1 MRGFYKGVA
10 ETIGI
15 FVVLGVIS
23 LMIAFVIWVAGL
35 WVLEHIFGVGGTLSA
50 VIWALMSLCFVVTGD
65 IIAFR
70 RLSRKSIYRE
80 TAVRSFFELFEKQ
93 AVEDMMRKLGR
104 LPAFKLSHYLL
115 FSALFILAAITVWLC
130 IDYGFLISPLFIILM
145 LYLWRSRSRSMRLIA
160 AFYSGNALIARGRAQ
175 DALYIA
181 ESMLRIRRK
190 STGGHWLKGNSLFAL
205 RRYDSAILSYENAIK
220 YNPGAKRFL
229 LGFMGLAFQRLGLL
243 PKAIDVYNEALA
255 LNPTAKEVHYGLACA
270 HSLKGENEAALSHLE
285 IAVRLGYDDR
295 RHIESDSDLD
305 NIRDEPRY
313 QALLGS
319 MR

>member
-1 MRGFYKGVA
+1 MRGLYKGVA
-10 ETIGI
+10 ETVGI
-15 FVVLGVIS
+15 FLVLGAIN

-35 WVLEHIFGVGGTLSA
+35 WVLEHIFGVSGTLSW
-50 VIWALMSLCFVVTGD
+50 VIWGLISVFIVVLGAVV
-65 IIAFR
+65 AFK
-70 RLSRKSIYRE
+70 RLSRKSVYRE

-93 AVEDMMRKLGR
+93 AVEDTMRKLGR
-104 LPAFKLSHYLL
+104 LPAFKFSHYLF
-115 FSALFILAAITVWLC
+115 FSALFILVAITVGRY
-130 IDYGFLISPLFIILM
+130 IDYGWFISPLFIILM

-160 AFYSGNALIARGRAQ
+160 AFYTGNALIARGRAQ
-175 DALYIA
+175 DALYVA

-205 RRYDSAILSYENAIK
+205 RRYDSAILSYENAIR

-243 PKAIDVYNEALA
+243 PKAIEVYNDALA

-270 HSLKGENEAALSHLE
+270 HSLKGENETALTHLE
-285 IAVRLGYDDR
+285 IAVRLGYNDR
-295 RHIESDSDLD
+295 QHIESDSDLD
-305 NIRDEPRY
+305 NVRDEPRY

>member
-1 MRGFYKGVA
+1 MRGFYKGIV
-10 ETIGI
+10 ETVGI
-15 FVVLGVIS
+15 FLVLGAIN
-23 LMIAFVIWVAGL
+23 LMIAFVIWTAGW
-35 WVLEHIFGVGGTLSA
+35 WVLEHLFGVSGRLPV
-50 VIWALMSLCFVVTGD
+50 VIWALISLCFVVVGD
-65 IIAFR
+65 IVAFK
-70 RLSRKSIYRE
+70 RLSRKSVYRE

-93 AVEDMMRKLGR
+93 AVEGMMRKLGR
-104 LPAFKLSHYLL
+104 LPAFKFSHYLL
-115 FSALFILAAITVWLC
+115 FSALFIIAAITVWLY
-130 IDYGFLISPLFIILM
+130 IPRGYLISPLFVVFM
-145 LYLWRSRSRSMRLIA
+145 LYLWHSRSRSMRLIA

-181 ESMLRIRRK
+181 ESMLRIRPR

-205 RRYDSAILSYENAIK
+205 RRYDSAILSYENAVK

-243 PKAIDVYNEALA
+243 PKAIEVYNEALA

-270 HSLKGENEAALSHLE
+270 HSLRGDNETALTHLE
-285 IAVRLGYDDR
+285 IAVRLSYDDR

-305 NIRDEPRY
+305 NLRDEPRY
-313 QALLGS
+313 QALLSS